1 MTRKKTQANLFVRK
15 ESCKDYKTALCI
27 LRGKKKKTKHLFEV
41 LLRRKI
47 YKNIVKFFKY
57 QV

>member
-27 LRGKKKKTKHLFEV
+27 LRGKKKHLSEV